1 MKWIKYYWIDS
12 RPVVGA
18 VEGITIR
25 DEGVLVG
32 TANSI
37 GSLNFVG
44 PVLLLHLGRIYYYC
58 SRICSG
64 SDGNLFAG
72 TNAGGSYDPASGT
85 ACFNVSLGCNAGKS
99 IVGGV
104 RIHS

>member
-1 MKWIKYYWIDS
+1 MTVDQ
-12 RPVVGA
+12 VVGA

-44 PVLLLHLGRIYYYC
+44 PGI
-58 SRICSG
+58 SATASAG
-64 SDGNLFAG
+64 STITVAGFVQDADGNLFAG
-72 TNAGGSYDPASGT
+72 TNAGGSYDPASG
-85 ACFNVSLGCNAGKS
+85 CLL
-99 IVGGV
+99 
-104 RIHS
+104 